1 MAVMYPR
8 TLFEPDLKSRAEGKV
23 FDALEA
29 RLDDEWEVFHSAAWV
44 VRGKKQGVEDG
55 EIDFVIVHPEHGI
68 VCLEVKGGGIECQ
81 HGTWYG
87 IHDRKRERIRDPFK
101 QATDHTY
108 DLRRKLADMPAKGGG
123 SLAIVY
129 AVAFPDISVHQLSLA
144 PNAPAELIIDRNEIA
159 TIDESIDRIVA
170 YHRAQGT
177 KPGGP
182 GAQGMKKLRELFA
195 PCVRIEVPMAERFL
209 EEEEH
214 LVTLTHD
221 QARLLHIF
229 GRERRM
235 VVTGPAGSGKTML
248 AVERAKSLAA
258 DGKDVLF
265 ICFNKRL
272 RDHLRKTEKDSGIKF
287 NTFHGLCVALA
298 KQAEVPLSVDAG
310 GAYDSAYFSEELPLA
325 LISATE
331 KLGPQYDAL
340 FVDEAQ
346 DLHNDW
352 LDALIDTLRDP
363 DEALVWLFM
372 DDNQRVYE
380 NRLEV
385 PKEFRPFDL
394 VVNCR
399 NTQAIHREVMKKY
412 EGEVKPEAVGPE
424 GRAVE
429 LFRTGDQPGV
439 VRQTVER
446 LCEQEEVLPQD
457 IVVLSS
463 HNIEKSDVAQAGC
476 GKYEFVDEPKP
487 IGDYI
492 RFGSIR
498 GFKGLESPVVIL
510 CELEDIDGES
520 IDQQLYVG
528 FSRARNHCV
537 VVAPG

>member
-1 MAVMYPR
+1 MAQMYPR
-8 TLFEPDLKSRAEGKV
+8 TLFEPDLKSKAEGKA
-23 FDALEA
+23 FDALAEG
-29 RLDDEWEVFHSAAWV
+29 LGDEWEVFHSAAWV
-44 VRGKKQGVEDG
+44 VRDRNEGSDDG
-55 EIDFVIVHPEHGI
+55 EIDFVIAHPEHGI
-68 VCLEVKGGGIECQ
+68 LCLEVKGGGIECR
-81 HGTWYG
+81 HGAWYG
-87 IHDRKRERIRDPFK
+87 KHDGEWERIRDPFA
-101 QATDHTY
+101 QAVDHTY
-108 DLRRKLADMPAKGGG
+108 DLRRKLGGMPAKGGG
-123 SLAIVY
+123 ELLIGH
-129 AVAFPDISVHQLSLA
+129 AVALPEITTHGLVLA
-144 PNAPAELIIDRNEIA
+144 PDAPPELIIDRNDMS
-159 TIDESIDRIVA
+159 TIDEAVERCLA
-170 YHRAQGT
+170 YHRPAGGD
-177 KPGGP
+177 PGGP
-182 GAQGMKKLRELFA
+182 GAGGIKKLREMLA

-221 QARLLHIF
+221 QARLLHMF
-229 GRERRM
+229 GREKRM

-258 DGKDVLF
+258 DGKDVIF
-265 ICFNKRL
+265 VCFNKRL
-272 RDHLRKTEKDSGIKF
+272 RDHLRKAEKDSGIKF

-298 KQAEVPLSVDAG
+298 KRAEIPLSVDDG
-310 GAYDSAYFSEELPLA
+310 GDYDAAYWNEELPYA
-325 LISATE
+325 LVEAIE
-331 KLGPQYDAL
+331 ELGPQYDAL

-346 DLHNDW
+346 DLRNDW
-352 LDALIDTLRDP
+352 LDALIGTLRDP
-363 DEALVWLFM
+363 DDALVWLFM

-385 PKEFRPFDL
+385 PDEFRPFDL

-412 EGEVKPEAVGPE
+412 GGEVKPEAIGPE
-424 GRAVE
+424 GRDVE
-429 LFRTGDQPGV
+429 LILADDQPA
-439 VRQTVER
+439 TVEETVKR

-463 HNIEKSDVAQAGC
+463 HNIDKSAVAQAGC
-476 GKYEFVDEPKP
+476 GRYTYVDEPRP
-487 IGDYI
+487 LGDYI

-510 CELEDIDGES
+510 CELEDIDGET